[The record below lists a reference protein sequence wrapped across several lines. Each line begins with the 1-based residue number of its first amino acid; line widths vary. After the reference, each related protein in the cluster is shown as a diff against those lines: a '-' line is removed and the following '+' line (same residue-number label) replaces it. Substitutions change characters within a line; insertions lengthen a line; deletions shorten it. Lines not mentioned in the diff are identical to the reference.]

1 VAGQD
6 WDVGQVHPLRL
17 ILIPQMGRQEITKE
31 VRGVGL
37 DGQTRCTHYH
47 SALDIIAIKMM
58 CCGIYY
64 ACKDCHE
71 TLADHSIKV
80 WPVEMWDEKA
90 ILCGNCGEELSIS
103 EYMATGYKCPM
114 CSAGFNPGCRNHY
127 QFYFGDMS

>member
-1 VAGQD
+1 
-6 WDVGQVHPLRL
+6 
-17 ILIPQMGRQEITKE
+17 MGRQEITKE

-80 WPVEMWDEKA
+80 WPAEMWDE
-90 ILCGNCGEELSIS
+90 LF
-103 EYMATGYKCPM
+103 MT
-114 CSAGFNPGCRNHY
+114 
-127 QFYFGDMS
+127 FGHNDG